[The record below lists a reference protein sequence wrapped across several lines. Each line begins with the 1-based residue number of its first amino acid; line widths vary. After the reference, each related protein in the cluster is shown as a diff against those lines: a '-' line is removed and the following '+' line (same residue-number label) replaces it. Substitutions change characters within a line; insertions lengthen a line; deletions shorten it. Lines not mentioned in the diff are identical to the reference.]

1 MNSTLKT
8 TGIKLVL
15 CFLLLFAAENVLKAS
30 AIEDTVTDYRAQMR
44 TFVREISAYSKSKKP
59 DFIIIPQNGLEVALS
74 KDGKSVEEEYV
85 DSIDGAG
92 QESIFFGY
100 PKDNARTPKAMSEY
114 LCYVCDIL
122 KEHGKPIL
130 SIDYCSGKRLTDISY
145 AQNMQKGYVSFA
157 ADKRLLTNIPQ
168 YPKTPHNSNI
178 ENIKNLSDAK
188 NFLYLINGNGF
199 SSKDE
204 FINSLKNTNYD
215 LIITDRFQNDSP
227 FTASETAKLK
237 IKNSGAS
244 RLLICY
250 MSIGEAEDYRYYWKK
265 EWKQRKPSWLEKE
278 NPEWKGNY
286 KVKYW
291 DTEWKSIIFGSD
303 DAYLDRI
310 LAAGFDGVYLDIID
324 AFEYFESKQ
333 KM

>member
-1 MNSTLKT
+1 MNQTSKRR
-8 TGIKLVL
+8 GIKMLGCAL
-15 CFLLLFAAENVLKAS
+15 FLFAAA
-30 AIEDTVTDYRAQMR
+30 VTTQAAPVRDYRAEMR
-44 TFVREISAYSKSKKP
+44 RFVQEISAYSKSKKSG
-59 DFIIIPQNGLEVALS
+59 FIIIPQNGLEVALS

-215 LIITDRFQNDSP
+215 LIITDLFQNDSP

>member
-1 MNSTLKT
+1 MNQTSKYWRTKIFSCAL
-8 TGIKLVL
+8 
-15 CFLLLFAAENVLKAS
+15 FLFAAA
-30 AIEDTVTDYRAQMR
+30 VTTQAAPVRDYRAEMR
-44 TFVREISAYSKSKKP
+44 KFVQEISAYSKGKKSG
-59 DFIIIPQNGLEVALS
+59 FIIIPQNGLEIIVS
-74 KDGKSVEEEYV
+74 KEGGSIEKEYIN
-85 DSIDGAG
+85 SIDGAG

-100 PKDNARTPKAMSEY
+100 PKDNSGTPEEMTEY
-114 LCYVCDIL
+114 LCSLCDIL
-122 KEHGKPIL
+122 TGQGKPIL

-215 LIITDRFQNDSP
+215 LIITDLFQNDSP

-250 MSIGEAEDYRYYWKK
+250 MSIGEAEDYRYYWEKHR
-265 EWKQRKPSWLEKE
+265 QHRRPSWLDKE
-278 NPEWKGNY
+278 NSEWKGNY

>member
-1 MNSTLKT
+1 MNQTSKYWRTKIFSCAL
-8 TGIKLVL
+8 
-15 CFLLLFAAENVLKAS
+15 FLFAAA
-30 AIEDTVTDYRAQMR
+30 VTTQAAPVRDYRAEMR
-44 TFVREISAYSKSKKP
+44 KFVQEISAYSKGKKSG
-59 DFIIIPQNGLEVALS
+59 FIIIPQNGLEIIVS
-74 KDGKSVEEEYV
+74 KEGGSIEKEYIN
-85 DSIDGAG
+85 SIDGAG

-100 PKDNARTPKAMSEY
+100 PKDNSGTPEEMTEY
-114 LCYVCDIL
+114 LCSLCDIL
-122 KEHGKPIL
+122 TGQGKPIL

-215 LIITDRFQNDSP
+215 LIITDLFQNDSP